1 MAEELYAAAQDLA
14 RKLGPARA
22 KLFWGYAEAVAR
34 GEISPTSL
42 ANYWIGCAV
51 TTCRRFSI
59 ELPSPTR
66 PERGHPDRAWEA
78 GAPILFSAVLSAWE
92 R

>member
-34 GEISPTSL
+34 GEISTDEF
-42 ANYWIGCAV
+42 G
-51 TTCRRFSI
+51 
-59 ELPSPTR
+59 ELL
-66 PERGHPDRAWEA
+66 DRLRSDDM
-78 GAPILFSAVLSAWE
+78 PPVLN
-92 R
+92 